1 MNRLLMVMV
10 VLALGAVLAA
20 CGTADDPEVPPP
32 TSTELPASATDA
44 PSEAPLNA
52 TEILAHTQ
60 EMMDSR
66 ASGAVSP
73 LHLRGPCQRSPI
85 LQASLSFKTWAA
97 IGLHSSQVDPII
109 RTAVRLK

>member
-10 VLALGAVLAA
+10 MLVLGAVLAA

-44 PSEAPLNA
+44 PSGAPLNA

-60 EMMDSR
+60 EMMDQQSFRGSFAFAPSR
-66 ASGAVSP
+66 PMPTFTYAPG
-73 LHLRGPCQRSPI
+73 LTL
-85 LQASLSFKTWAA
+85 LQDM
-97 IGLHSSQVDPII
+97 GGD
-109 RTAVRLK
+109 